1 VLELVI
7 SIAAAC
13 AAPAADPRPAPFDL
27 TYLPRATGSV
37 IAARPAELV
46 KRGGAPDKAYTD
58 TARRTLGALF
68 AFFDGDLKAAATPA
82 LSEIDTLVTS
92 ATVALGI
99 ETNADGT
106 SMFNIVG
113 LSSGVVRTTKPF
125 DWTNCVKKW
134 FPKAE
139 AAKHAG
145 RAYFRVP
152 VGAGDMKSHLAFFVP
167 DDRTLVFEISEDEL
181 KALLARLE
189 KKLESP
195 APPGWDEVNRDLLA
209 LCHDTAAE
217 GWLRAPAAPKRA
229 VDRAL
234 VTIALQSTSLALG
247 FTPGDETRLRV
258 IAHTKDADAAREVS
272 DALKLLLEDMADADD
287 LGGAKKL
294 FAAMKVKREKT
305 TVRATGALEGNL
317 LRQLLA
323 PSCGE

>member
-1 VLELVI
+1 VLELVVAV
-7 SIAAAC
+7 AAAC
-13 AAPAADPRPAPFDL
+13 AAPAAPRPAPFDL

-37 IAARPAELV
+37 IAARPAELL
-46 KRGGAPDKAYTD
+46 KRGGVPDKAFTD
-58 TARRTLGALF
+58 TARRTLAALF
-68 AFFDGDLKAAATPA
+68 AFFDGDLKAAPTPA
-82 LSEIDTLVTS
+82 LSDIETVVTS
-92 ATVALGI
+92 ATLTLGI
-99 ETNADGT
+99 ETNPDGT
-106 SMFNIVG
+106 SSFNIVG
-113 LSSGVVRTTKPF
+113 LSSGVVRTAKPF

-152 VGAGDMKSHLAFFVP
+152 VGAGDAQSHLAFFVP
-167 DDRTLVFEISEDEL
+167 DDRTLVFETSDDEL

-209 LCHDTAAE
+209 ICHDTAAE

-234 VTIALQSTSLALG
+234 VTVARESTALALG
-247 FTPGDETRLRV
+247 FTAGDETRLRV
-258 IAHTKDADAAREVS
+258 VAHTKDADAARAVS
-272 DALKLLLEDMADADD
+272 DALELILEDMADADD
-287 LGGAKKL
+287 LGAAKKL

-305 TVRATGALEGNL
+305 TVRAAGAVDGNL